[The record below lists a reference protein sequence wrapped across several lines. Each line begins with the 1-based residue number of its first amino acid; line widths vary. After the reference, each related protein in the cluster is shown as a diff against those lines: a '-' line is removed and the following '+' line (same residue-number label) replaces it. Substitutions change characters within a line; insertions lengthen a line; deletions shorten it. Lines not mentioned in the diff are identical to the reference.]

1 MRGDPDVPAVVKL
14 SGQAKSP
21 SMRGFSH
28 VYRGKSMWGKD
39 RLPGEFRVPIGI
51 LDCKSNVQ
59 QPSTQHP
66 AVSHLGLSLMPKK

>member
-1 MRGDPDVPAVVKL
+1 MRGDPDVPAVVKP

-39 RLPGEFRVPIGI
+39 RLPGEFRMPIGI
-51 LDCKSNVQ
+51 VDCKSDIQ
-59 QPSTQHP
+59 QPRNQHS
-66 AVSHLGLSLMPKK
+66 AVGHLGLNLRRKK